1 VSEEPGIGHRPP
13 PLGNISSRLR
23 ALRIRTLMT
32 WLSIGLIGS
41 TTILMLFP
49 KAWMLGML
57 LIAATGAALWGLVD
71 RALTEVRARPTP
83 GGSVAIVYES
93 LRWVAA
99 AISIIAIIEFML
111 SGLHVILGGGWN

>member
-1 VSEEPGIGHRPP
+1 
-13 PLGNISSRLR
+13 
-23 ALRIRTLMT
+23 MT

>member
-1 VSEEPGIGHRPP
+1 MIDEPAIDHRPS
-13 PLGNISSRLR
+13 PLASITARLR
-23 ALRIRTLMT
+23 AMRIRTLMT

-57 LIAATGAALWGLVD
+57 LVAATGAALWGLVD

-83 GGSVAIVYES
+83 GGPVAVVYES
-93 LRWVAA
+93 LRWVSA
-99 AISIIAIIEFML
+99 AISIIAIIEFLL